1 MPKVRVGIIGA
12 GAATEWEI
20 LPVLTGP
27 DLSQP
32 PDEGAWWSVR
42 ATAVK
47 DIRWQAAT
55 QAEVVAICDA
65 EEENAARLA
74 HLYRVPAVYSDWR
87 KMLDETRLDA
97 IVCERACLLDFE
109 ELLTRA
115 ANQGVRSVWFDE
127 PPVADY
133 ELVLHLF
140 ALAEARGVLP
150 WWARQLRHA
159 SAHRAARRLINRGE
173 IGDVTALSL
182 RWNTSFGGQA
192 EMLCASNFAA
202 LDLIFSC
209 AQSAPVEVLAR
220 EAKGATTLW
229 LSLAGGATATA
240 IFCGADAGNSA
251 LPRLEIV
258 GTQGRFLVCESG
270 RRLGMFQPR
279 DAARW
284 IEPPGLASHVS
295 AANVGGVADDFRL
308 FLAAT
313 LDAKAP
319 HVAETDARE
328 AARVLQILEAA
339 GHSLADGALVA
350 IAPLPMASGHQR
362 LFASM
367 DAIQKTAAEGKI
379 KNGKNGEAAKPEY
392 SPPLTLPLN
401 L

>member
-1 MPKVRVGIIGA
+1 MPKVRVGILGA

-27 DLSQP
+27 DLAQP
-32 PDEGAWWSVR
+32 PDEGAWWNTR
-42 ATAVK
+42 PTAAK

-55 QAEVVAICDA
+55 QADVVALCDA
-65 EEENAARLA
+65 DELKAA
-74 HLYRVPAVYSDWR
+74 HLARSHRVPAVYTDWR
-87 KMLDETRLDA
+87 KMLDETPLDA
-97 IVCERACLLDFE
+97 VVCERAGLLDFE
-109 ELLTRA
+109 ELVTRA
-115 ANQGVRSVWFDE
+115 ASKGVRSLWFDE

-202 LDLIFSC
+202 MDLILAC

-240 IFCGADAGNSA
+240 IFCGADATNSA

-258 GTQGRFLVCESG
+258 GTQGRFLVCEAG

-284 IEPPGLASHVS
+284 IEPPGLVSHVS
-295 AANVGGVADDFRL
+295 AANTGGVADDFRM

-313 LDAKAP
+313 LDARAP

-328 AARVLQILEAA
+328 AARVLQILEGA
-339 GHSLADGALVA
+339 GQSLSQSELAV
-350 IAPLPMASGHQR
+350 IAPLPVASGHQR

-367 DAIQKTAAEGKI
+367 DEVQKNAPNGKA
-379 KNGKNGEAAKPEY
+379 KNGESGKPEY
-392 SPPLTLPLN
+392 SQSLTLPLN

>member
-1 MPKVRVGIIGA
+1 MPKVRVGILGA

-32 PDEGAWWSVR
+32 PDEGAWWNMR
-42 ATAVK
+42 AAAVK

-65 EEENAARLA
+65 DEESAARLA
-74 HLYRVPAVYSDWR
+74 RSYRLPAVYSDWR
-87 KMLDETRLDA
+87 KMVDETRLDA
-97 IVCERACLLDFE
+97 IVCARAGLLDFE
-109 ELLTRA
+109 ELLARA

-202 LDLIFSC
+202 LDLILSC

-229 LSLAGGATATA
+229 LSLAGGASATA

-258 GTQGRFLVCESG
+258 GTQGRFLVCEGG

-308 FLAAT
+308 FLQAT

-339 GHSLADGALVA
+339 GQSLAEGALIA
-350 IAPLPMASGHQR
+350 IAPLPVASGHQR

-367 DAIQKTAAEGKI
+367 DALQKTTSESKT
-379 KNGKNGEAAKPEY
+379 KNGEAGKPEY